1 VQYYDNQNRIN
12 KQLKASRTFH
22 QTLSVHDREPTTR
35 VRLEPGKVSLLI
47 PSLENNTDFL
57 LQEFTLKR
65 KIDTTL
71 QVFHRTLGVHN
82 QRSNVNQTQDS
93 KKTLDRAAVDVRA
106 GKIGGSKKGEPLMMT
121 GVQRRE
127 IKGKNNMSPQDF
139 T

>member
-1 VQYYDNQNRIN
+1 
-12 KQLKASRTFH
+12 
-22 QTLSVHDREPTTR
+22 
-35 VRLEPGKVSLLI
+35 LI
-47 PSLENNTDFL
+47 PSLENNTGFL

-71 QVFHRTLGVHN
+71 QVFHRTLGVHD

-93 KKTLDRAAVDVRA
+93 KKTLNRAAVDVRA
-106 GKIGGSKKGEPLMMT
+106 GKIDGSRKGEPLMMT